1 MANELQVLKQNTVDV
16 VAAHVRKLQES
27 GELHLPP
34 DYSAQNALKAAWL
47 ILQETRDKNGK
58 PVLQS
63 CTRESI
69 INALLDMVVQGLN
82 PVRKQ
87 CYFVPFGNKLV
98 CMRSYFGDMALVK
111 RVLPQADI
119 WFGVVYE
126 GDDFEY
132 TIERGRR
139 RIVKHHQKVENIRN
153 DKILAAYCVIDPGD
167 GGEPYTEIMSIDQIK
182 QSWRQ
187 SQTYR
192 ENGDTPHNKFTD
204 QMCIR
209 TVVRRA
215 CKYVINSASDD
226 YLLLYHANRADEE
239 AAEAEMEAE
248 VAANANGRVIDVEP
262 RVQADA
268 EAGAGAEGE
277 VDAELEA
284 EAEPEPPADEPPAN
298 GKVAAGAEQL
308 TVGPGF

>member
-1 MANELQVLKQNTVDV
+1 MANELQVLKQKTVDV
-16 VAAHVRKLQES
+16 VAAHVRKLQEA
-27 GELHLPP
+27 GELQLPP
-34 DYSAQNALKAAWL
+34 NYSAVNALKSAWL
-47 ILQETRDKNGK
+47 ILQEIRDKNGK
-58 PVLQS
+58 PVLQA

-82 PVRKQ
+82 PVKKQ

-98 CMRSYFGDMALVK
+98 CMRSYFGDMAVVK
-111 RVLPQADI
+111 RVLPNADI

-132 TIERGRR
+132 TIDRGRR
-139 RIVKHHQKVENIRN
+139 RIVKHHQKVENIHH

-167 GGEPYTEIMSIDQIK
+167 GGDPYTEIMSIDQIK
-182 QSWRQ
+182 KSWKQ

-192 ENGDTPHNKFTD
+192 ENGGNTPHHTFTD

-215 CKYVINSASDD
+215 CKYVINASSDD
-226 YLLLYHANRADEE
+226 YLFLYHANRADEV
-239 AAEAEMEAE
+239 AAEAEMETE

-262 RVQADA
+262 MVQDEMNAGTEGTD
-268 EAGAGAEGE
+268 EAAPE
-277 VDAELEA
+277 VEA
-284 EAEPEPPADEPPAN
+284 ATEPPAEDPTSN
-298 GKVAAGAEQL
+298 GGAEQL
-308 TVGPGF
+308 TMGPGF

>member
-1 MANELQVLKQNTVDV
+1 MANELQVLKQSTVDV

-27 GELHLPP
+27 GELQLPP
-34 DYSAQNALKAAWL
+34 NYSAANALKAAWL

-58 PVLQS
+58 PVLQT

-82 PVRKQ
+82 PVKKQ

-98 CMRSYFGDMALVK
+98 CMRSYFGDMAVVK
-111 RVLPQADI
+111 RVLPNADI

-139 RIVKHHQKVENIRN
+139 RIVKHHQKVENIRP

-167 GGEPYTEIMSIDQIK
+167 GGDPYTEIMSIDQIK
-182 QSWRQ
+182 QSWKQ

-192 ENGDTPHNKFTD
+192 ENGGNTPHHTFTD

-215 CKYVINSASDD
+215 CKYVINASSDD
-226 YLLLYHANRADEE
+226 YLFLYHANRADEV

-262 RVQADA
+262 HVRDDEGNAD
-268 EAGAGAEGE
+268 EAQEP
-277 VDAELEA
+277 EA
-284 EAEPEPPADEPPAN
+284 EDQPDPEPAADEPPAN
-298 GKVAAGAEQL
+298 GKVAAGVEQL
-308 TVGPGF
+308 SVGPGF